1 MSLAATILVTAV
13 ATATILTD
21 ATADAFDLS
30 RCERRQYEARA
41 RRCKDDKNYLEIY
54 NMTTNAPFD
63 PTINRHNFY
72 RNQKTSFC
80 ISGRA
85 TGITAPVPSLQV
97 AVHSVG
103 FLFIVP
109 VRQSHCN
116 VERDA
121 CKVMKPPC
129 GSTGLGPHALYPGQ
143 EVCACIEAKIPNY
156 ARAGIDVTV
165 TFNLLGVDGEL
176 DGKCE
181 KEQDNAKLR
190 AKRKEKLLCMEL
202 NGIIKPEEDDNE
214 QVRPV
219 RKEDEEDI
227 DYLNYENYPDDDSRE

>member
-1 MSLAATILVTAV
+1 M
-13 ATATILTD
+13 
-21 ATADAFDLS
+21 
-30 RCERRQYEARA
+30 
-41 RRCKDDKNYLEIY
+41 
-54 NMTTNAPFD
+54 
-63 PTINRHNFY
+63 
-72 RNQKTSFC
+72 
-80 ISGRA
+80 
-85 TGITAPVPSLQV
+85 PSLQV

-156 ARAGIDVTV
+156 ARAGVSYRDMLFLPKSFLVQFVQVCWDCDLIYFQIDVTV

-181 KEQDNAKLR
+181 KEQVMNNR
-190 AKRKEKLLCMEL
+190 TKRQSE
-202 NGIIKPEEDDNE
+202 
-214 QVRPV
+214 
-219 RKEDEEDI
+219 
-227 DYLNYENYPDDDSRE
+227 